1 MKKIHLACSGLT
13 GVIYAGHLLKGDRKW
28 AEGKQDVTVP
38 ALVAVA
44 EHTLKNDGTII
55 ISTGDGVPVYEVSV
69 KKL

>member
-13 GVIYAGHLLKGDRKW
+13 GVIYAGHLLKGERKW

-38 ALVAVA
+38 
-44 EHTLKNDGTII
+44 
-55 ISTGDGVPVYEVSV
+55 VYEVSV